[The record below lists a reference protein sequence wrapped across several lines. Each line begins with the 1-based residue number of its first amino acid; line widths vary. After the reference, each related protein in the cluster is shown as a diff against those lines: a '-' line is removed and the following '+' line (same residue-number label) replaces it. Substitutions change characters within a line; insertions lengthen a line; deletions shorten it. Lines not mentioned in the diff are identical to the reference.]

1 MGELQQMK
9 NEAASDQADNMKK
22 TEDAEEKL
30 KTQEDDKAEVKE
42 HIDDANKSMSAT
54 KHQKIVFDHVKES
67 QAATDSSKRAMQN
80 SNKMMKAHKEATK
93 FVPKPKPA
101 PKKDEDD
108 DDADQDELEKKE
120 EKEEKD
126 LSTEK
131 RENTKGNAAS
141 IASTKTNADSKPAAA
156 PAATASASLAKT
168 EVSASLESFMKTE
181 SSQYQSQM
189 DKLVKD
195 FDLSLSKIHS
205 EFKMTE

>member
-131 RENTKGNAAS
+131 RENTKGNA
-141 IASTKTNADSKPAAA
+141 DSKPAAA